1 MRSSAI
7 IFSYLWLVA
16 CSAAPA
22 PKGLTPNAAS
32 LSLAADAQMVTVP
45 EGQYVAGSTPEE
57 RAQAY
62 DDFFA
67 TAGNETARDKK
78 WFDGEEERHLEHL
91 PAFRIDLM
99 PVTHSQYAEFVAATG
114 THPPTID
121 EAAWKAQGLAQDYA
135 TVAGFIWKAGEPPA
149 GKLDHPVVL
158 VTYDEAAAYCAW
170 RGKQR
175 GEARRLPTAMEYEKA
190 ERGDGGVA
198 YPWGNSYEADKLDS
212 AVKGPGDTVPVGTY
226 ITGASPYG
234 VLDLAGNVFEWTST
248 PYSGDRRTVKG
259 SAYEDFGGVGRGA
272 GRHGRAPSL
281 RHIIIGFRCAAEA
294 LPT

>member
-1 MRSSAI
+1 MLFA
-7 IFSYLWLVA
+7 A
-16 CSAAPA
+16 CSGAPA
-22 PKGLTPNAAS
+22 PKGPTPNAAS

-45 EGQYVAGSTPEE
+45 EGQFVAGSTPEE

-78 WFDGEEERHLEHL
+78 WFDGEEDRHLEHL

-99 PVTHSQYAEFVAATG
+99 PVTQSQYAEFVVATG
-114 THPPTID
+114 AHPPTID

-135 TVAGFIWKAGEPPA
+135 TVARFAWKAGEPPP

-158 VTYDEAAAYCAW
+158 VTYDEAVAYCAW
-170 RGKQR
+170 RGTQR
-175 GEARRLPTAMEYEKA
+175 GEPRRLPTAMEYEKA
-190 ERGDGGVA
+190 ERGDGGLA

-212 AVKGPGDTVPVGTY
+212 AVKGPGDTVPTGQYTV
-226 ITGASPYG
+226 GASPYG

-248 PYSGDRRTVKG
+248 PYSGDKRTVKG

-272 GRHGRAPSL
+272 GRHGRPPSL

-294 LPT
+294 PPPT